1 MGTIMNVSSNELDLN
16 AMDEEYGE
24 EVMFAG
30 WNPTVAL
37 CQHDHSMVD
46 LAIVDAD
53 SFLHEMYD

>member
-1 MGTIMNVSSNELDLN
+1 MGTAINMSNYELDLN

-24 EVMFAG
+24 EIMFSG

-37 CQHDHSMVD
+37 CQHDHTMVD

-53 SFLHEMYD
+53 QFLHEICD